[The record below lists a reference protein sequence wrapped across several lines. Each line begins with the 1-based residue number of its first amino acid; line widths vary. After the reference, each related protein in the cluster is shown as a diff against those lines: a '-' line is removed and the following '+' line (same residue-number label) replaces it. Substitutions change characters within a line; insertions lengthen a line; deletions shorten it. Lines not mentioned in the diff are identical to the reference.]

1 MIGFL
6 TVIHILIAVSLC
18 ALVLIQDSKG
28 GGALGM
34 GGGGS
39 NSILGATGAQTLAA
53 RLTKI
58 VAILFAVS
66 CVALTYFLAH
76 ENKSVVDQLG
86 AQTLTAPTTETKATT
101 DTAAGANA
109 TTTANP
115 SNPQATTAAPT
126 EKTADKTTAPAE
138 TSTKESS
145 ATTSGQAPVNVKK

>member
-76 ENKSVVDQLG
+76 ENRSVVDQLG
-86 AQTLTAPTTETKATT
+86 AQTLTAPTTETKVNS
-101 DTAAGANA
+101 DKPAGTGEAN
-109 TTTANP
+109 TANP
-115 SNPQATTAAPT
+115 SNSQT
-126 EKTADKTTAPAE
+126 TTAPAE

-145 ATTSGQAPVNVKK
+145 TTTSGQAPVNVKK